1 MLEGTAAS
9 KVAKLEGEMTRLRD
23 AMDGDAAALQDT
35 IDTLHDKL
43 EAAQAQ
49 LEEREGKLLEALTS
63 IEDLTAQLQASK
75 QVRPTPSQPRTNPA
89 IPWTASLPASADLL
103 PAPHQS
109 F

>member
-1 MLEGTAAS
+1 
-9 KVAKLEGEMTRLRD
+9 
-23 AMDGDAAALQDT
+23 MDGDAAALQDT

-75 QVRPTPSQPRTNPA
+75 QVRPTPSQPLTNLTS
-89 IPWTASLPASADLL
+89 PWPASLPTSADPL
-103 PAPHQS
+103 PAPH
-109 F
+109 

>member
-1 MLEGTAAS
+1 
-9 KVAKLEGEMTRLRD
+9 MTRLRD

-63 IEDLTAQLQASK
+63 IEDLTAQLQDSK
-75 QVRPTPSQPRTNPA
+75 QVRPTPTHPLTNRSKPCRR
-89 IPWTASLPASADLL
+89 

-109 F
+109 FQAILITSPLAVVLSHIDKSH